1 MPKLIV
7 GLGNPGMKYADTRH
21 NTGFKVVDALAVEIN
36 AQEGGK
42 RWHGVTAKAEV
53 GGETIW
59 LLKPQTYMNRSG
71 KSVRLA
77 VERLDI
83 ALDQVLVVCDDLAL
97 PLGVLRFRAGGSSGG
112 QKGLDS
118 VIDFL
123 DSQDFCRL
131 RVGIGAESRLTPRE
145 FVLKPFDSDELAV
158 LDKVIAESVCGC
170 MTWIKQGIYAAMNKH
185 NGNVENLEE

>member
-131 RVGIGAESRLTPRE
+131 RVGIGAESRLNPRE
-145 FVLKPFDSDELAV
+145 FVLKPFEADELTV
-158 LDKVIAESVCGC
+158 LGKVIAESVFGC
-170 MTWIKQGIYAAMNKH
+170 MTWVKKGIYAAMNKH
-185 NGNVENLEE
+185 NGSVENLEE